1 MSKYD
6 FELDM
11 NSPNSN
17 ATILKNIKP
26 NSTVLEVGCAHG
38 RMTKYL
44 KETLNCD
51 VSIIEIDK
59 EAGEVAKQW
68 ATHSYLGPLGDV
80 ERKIEF
86 NNGTV
91 GSILN
96 HVFNR
101 GATDYIIFA
110 DVLEHLHDPAGVLIN
125 AKQVLKSDG
134 SIWISIPNVAY
145 NGIISDLINDKF
157 TYRETG
163 LLDDTH
169 LRFFT
174 YHSLAK
180 MIKKCGLKVV
190 NEINLKNPIKY
201 SEFKDA
207 YTQVPSQIA
216 SFLRLRPYGEVY
228 QFVWE
233 LKNNES

>member
-6 FELDM
+6 FKLDM

-44 KETLNCD
+44 KEILEC
-51 VSIIEIDK
+51 EIDIVELDYDAGVMAK
-59 EAGEVAKQW
+59 EW
-68 ATHSYLGPLGDV
+68 A
-80 ERKIEF
+80 
-86 NNGTV
+86 NNGWIGVAGNIEEMDCFKNIKHIWQITY
-91 GSILN
+91 
-96 HVFNR
+96 
-101 GATDYIIFA
+101 DYIIFA
-110 DVLEHLHDPAGVLIN
+110 DVLEHLHDPIRVLTD

-233 LKNNES
+233 LKTNE